1 MNGMIPK
8 ITSNFLRGLLNYP
21 NGYGPIFFSSG
32 KSHVFYSV
40 FYLSDTEIR
49 TIHVYCKILLK
60 KLCDTICKDHFGA
73 RYEDI
78 LPSFCQIFDN
88 YIRQRSWANVMYSSP
103 FVCLSV
109 CLFVCLFV
117 CLSVSRITQKV
128 IDGFER
134 NIMGR

>member
-1 MNGMIPK
+1 MWLFCHLVTESRI
-8 ITSNFLRGLLNYP
+8 SWLLID
-21 NGYGPIFFSSG
+21 G
-32 KSHVFYSV
+32 V
-40 FYLSDTEIR
+40 L
-49 TIHVYCKILLK
+49 
-60 KLCDTICKDHFGA
+60 A
-73 RYEDI
+73 WMEDI
-78 LPSFCQIFDN
+78 KMIVPCD

-128 IDGFER
+128 MDGFEQ

>member
-1 MNGMIPK
+1 MSNYAVEINQNRPTDISYPALMNC
-8 ITSNFLRGLLNYP
+8 RQ
-21 NGYGPIFFSSG
+21 
-32 KSHVFYSV
+32 
-40 FYLSDTEIR
+40 TEDMD
-49 TIHVYCKILLK
+49 C
-60 KLCDTICKDHFGA
+60 
-73 RYEDI
+73 
-78 LPSFCQIFDN
+78 LPHAVCYN

-128 IDGFER
+128 MDGFER